1 MCSLCVDAVVQAQY
15 GVDMEEE
22 RTEEV
27 SLFIAAEAVTI
38 SCLLW
43 GRWRSGLE
51 IPITAQHVLCSLV
64 PLASVYLCPLRPDE
78 IREGQSLCGLTLVS
92 SPDPS
97 PEKRKEGLVF

>member
-64 PLASVYLCPLRPDE
+64 PLASLCPLCPDE
-78 IREGQSLCGLTLVS
+78 IREGQSLVWTHM
-92 SPDPS
+92 
-97 PEKRKEGLVF
+97 